1 MTGKIPSILIAA
13 ARKSSGKT
21 TISLGLAK
29 AYQDRGLQVQT
40 FKKGPDYI
48 DPLWLQRASGRPCYN
63 LDFNTQTPEEIS
75 ATFSNNL
82 TGVDLAIVETNKGLY
97 DGVDLYGSDSNA
109 QLAKLLKTPI
119 ILVIDTVGITR
130 GIAPLLNGLTSFD
143 PDIKISGVI
152 LNKTGGLRHE
162 EKLRAAVEH
171 YTDVRVLG
179 AVGRNADLAVK
190 ERHLGLTTPQ
200 EKTNALPL
208 IDRLADSVK
217 QNVDL
222 DAIFEIAKT
231 SAISAPTHTITKTVK
246 PDITIAIP
254 RDRAFGFYYED
265 DLETFKRAGAELV
278 FFSTLGDEK
287 LPLANGLFIGGGF
300 PENHTNELQANQA
313 LRAHIKSAINNGL
326 PTYAECGGLMYLSRS
341 IEWNGDKAQM
351 VGAIQGDCQ
360 MHIKPQGRGFTRLQ
374 PTGNHPW
381 ISEKE
386 VFQIEEFRAHE
397 FHYASINNL
406 PADTRYAYKVA
417 RGHGINGKN
426 DGIIINNLLAN
437 FCHLRSTKQSAWV
450 EWFVD
455 FVRKRKGINRI

>member
-1 MTGKIPSILIAA
+1 MTGKIPNILIAA

-21 TISLGLAK
+21 TISLGLTK
-29 AYQDRGLQVQT
+29 AYTVRGLQVQT
-40 FKKGPDYI
+40 FKKGPDFI
-48 DPLWLQRASGRPCYN
+48 DPLWLERASGRPCYN

-75 ATFSNNL
+75 GTFSSNL
-82 TGVDLAIVETNKGLY
+82 HGTDLAIIETNKGLF
-97 DGVDLYGSDSNA
+97 DGVDLHGSDSNA

-143 PDIKISGVI
+143 SDIEISGVI
-152 LNKTGGLRHE
+152 LNKTGGARHE
-162 EKLRAAVEH
+162 EKLRAAVEY
-171 YTDVRVLG
+171 YTDIKVLG

-200 EKTNALPL
+200 EKSNALPL
-208 IDRLADSVK
+208 IDRLADTVK

-222 DAIFEIAKT
+222 DAIFEIAKA
-231 SAISAPTHTITKTVK
+231 SAVSAPTRTITKTIK

-265 DLETFKRAGAELV
+265 DLKTFKRAGAELV
-278 FFSTLGDEK
+278 FFSALGDEK
-287 LPLANGLFIGGGF
+287 LPQADGLFIGGGF
-300 PENHTNELQANQA
+300 PENHMNELQANHS
-313 LRAHIKSAINNGL
+313 LRVQIRSAIKNGL

-341 IEWNGDKAQM
+341 IEWSGDNAQM

-360 MHIKPQGRGFTRLQ
+360 MHAKPQGRGFTRLQ
-374 PTGNHPW
+374 PTDDHPW
-381 ISEKE
+381 NLQFSE
-386 VFQIEEFRAHE
+386 FSAHE

-406 PADTRYAYKVA
+406 PANTRYAYKVT

-437 FCHLRSTKQSAWV
+437 FCHLRNTGQSPWV
-450 EWFVD
+450 KWFVD
-455 FVRKRKGINRI
+455 FVRNCKGINQS